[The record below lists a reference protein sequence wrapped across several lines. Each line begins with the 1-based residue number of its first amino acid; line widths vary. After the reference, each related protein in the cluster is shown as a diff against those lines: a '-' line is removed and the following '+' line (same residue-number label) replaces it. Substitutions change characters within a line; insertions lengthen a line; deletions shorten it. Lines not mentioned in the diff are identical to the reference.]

1 MSARSGTADTVNALS
16 DGQKSPDGALDGGGR
31 KAQLPAPTTTSP
43 WPRRLILILLLAP
56 ALLWLFALVV
66 LPHAQLALLSLR
78 ERVAPHVYEPSLA
91 QYRTFFAEPLYW
103 QVFVRTAALSIAAT
117 ALTLLVA
124 FPIAW
129 VITKVARGRASSLLF
144 VVCLIPFWV
153 SETVRALGW
162 LILLRESGVLPALLV
177 KLGLT
182 AVPVELLYHDA
193 TILTGLVYTS
203 LLFMVVPL
211 VSSLE
216 SLDNSLIEAAYDLG
230 ANGFAILWKIVIPH
244 AAPGMTAGCIVVF
257 MLTLGNYLTP
267 NLLGGKNSQWF
278 TELIYSQFIVRFNWE
293 QGAAFGFLLLGL
305 STSIVALGLRVSGQ
319 RFADVM
325 RRS

>member
-1 MSARSGTADTVNALS
+1 MNGVW
-16 DGQKSPDGALDGGGR
+16 Q
-31 KAQLPAPTTTSP
+31 
-43 WPRRLILILLLAP
+43 RRLMLTLLLAP
-56 ALLWLFALVV
+56 ALLWLFALIV
-66 LPHAQLALLSLR
+66 LPHVDLALLSFR
-78 ERVAPHVYEPSLA
+78 ERTAPREYDASLA
-91 QYRTFFAEPLYW
+91 QYRTFFTEPLYW
-103 QVFVRTAALSIAAT
+103 QVFVRTAIMSVLAT
-117 ALTLLVA
+117 ALTLVIA

-162 LILLRESGVLPALLV
+162 LILLRESGVLPTLLA
-177 KLGLT
+177 KFGIT

-216 SLDNSLIEAAYDLG
+216 SLDDSLIEAAYDLG
-230 ANGFAILWKIVIPH
+230 ASGSSILRRIVIPH
-244 AAPGMTAGCIVVF
+244 AAPGITAGCIVVF

-278 TELIYSQFIVRFNWE
+278 TELIYTQFIVRFNWE
-293 QGAAFGFLLLGL
+293 QGAAFGFLLLAL
-305 STSIVALGLRVSGQ
+305 STAIVALGLRLSGQ
-319 RFADVM
+319 RFVDVM